1 MERYRAIFG
10 ANSTSR
16 EDFISAFVS
25 HNDAIRVF
33 FSEEL
38 KQPHRLF
45 EIDLTDKKYDGG
57 IGWAKFCD
65 FVGLS
70 IEQCPSVWNLESEIS
85 DYHFGV
91 ENILLL

>member
-25 HNDAIRVF
+25 HNDDIREF

-57 IGWAKFCD
+57 VGWAKFCD

-70 IEQCPSVWNLESEIS
+70 NEQCPKGDIPHKNKTPESLALGEE
-85 DYHFGV
+85 D
-91 ENILLL
+91 

>member
-25 HNDAIRVF
+25 HNDAIREF
-33 FSEEL
+33 FFEEL

-45 EIDLTDKKYDGG
+45 EINLTDKKYN
-57 IGWAKFCD
+57 GWALFCD

-70 IEQCPSVWNLESEIS
+70 EEQCPKGDVPHKNETPASPALGEE
-85 DYHFGV
+85 
-91 ENILLL
+91 E